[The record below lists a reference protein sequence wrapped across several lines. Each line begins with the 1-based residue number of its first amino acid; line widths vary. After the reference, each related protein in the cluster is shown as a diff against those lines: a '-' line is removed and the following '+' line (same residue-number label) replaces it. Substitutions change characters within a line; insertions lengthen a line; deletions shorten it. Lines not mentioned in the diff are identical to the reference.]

1 MTKVIVPDKKIND
14 LIRKTVIETVQEIV
28 NDPDFG
34 LELQER
40 IKKRLRKRPRKL
52 IPFEEIKEK
61 YQ

>member
-14 LIRKTVIETVQEIV
+14 LIRKTVIETIQEIMR
-28 NDPDFG
+28 DPDFG